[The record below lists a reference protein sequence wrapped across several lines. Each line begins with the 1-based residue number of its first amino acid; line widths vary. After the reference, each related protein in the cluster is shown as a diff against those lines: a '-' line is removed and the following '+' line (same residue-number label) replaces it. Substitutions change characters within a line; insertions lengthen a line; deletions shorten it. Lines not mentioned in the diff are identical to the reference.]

1 MTMTLAEALTAGDS
15 DAVELK
21 DREIEAG
28 YSHAKAEM
36 GKAGSSAQQGAFD
49 RKLFGGAVK
58 KAMLKALDIALD
70 DVLAHA
76 WGNWHEL
83 RRYADPGQTPPQDV
97 NIVTVTDHAIE
108 SEHKPTVDIVINGQT
123 LHSFEFSAAVQ
134 LNVAGVNLEVQA
146 GAIQSIRVGT
156 LSIGGS
162 VKLGEREILS
172 KELGEVEFPG
182 EIVLPSPVPILGPTG
197 QASF

>member
-1 MTMTLAEALTAGDS
+1 MTMTLGEALTAGNG
-15 DAVELK
+15 DAVKLE
-21 DREIEAG
+21 DSQIEEG
-28 YSHAKAEM
+28 YSHAQAEM
-36 GKAGSSAQQGAFD
+36 RKAGSGPQEGSLNRDA
-49 RKLFGGAVK
+49 FGGAVK

-83 RRYADPGQTPPQDV
+83 RRYADPGQTPPEDV
-97 NIVTVTDHAIE
+97 NIVTVTDHSIE
-108 SEHKPTVDIVINGQT
+108 SAHRPTVDVVINGQT

-134 LNVAGVNLEVQA
+134 LNVAGVNLEVQG

-156 LSIGGS
+156 LSVGGS

-182 EIVLPSPVPILGPTG
+182 EVVLPRPVPILGPTS
-197 QASF
+197 QSRP